1 MSEIPITQINYR
13 PGVIDLGMGNP
24 DFDLLPVE
32 LLHRS
37 AEEYFKANDARP
49 LQYGIERGDGYF
61 RQSLAGFLSPKYG
74 DEVDPDS
81 LFITSGASSALD
93 LLCTLYTKPGD
104 VIFVEQPTYFL
115 ALRIFED
122 HSLQVVSIP
131 MDADGMRIDLLEQR
145 LVEHTPKFIYT
156 IPIFQN
162 PSGRTL
168 STSRR
173 QKLVELALRDNF
185 LVVVDEAYQF
195 LTYSQN
201 QTASFAVYT
210 PEHEQVISVNSFSKI
225 LAPGLRLGWIQAHDT
240 VISRLSGCGLLES
253 GGGMNPYTSA
263 LVRGLIESGGLDENI
278 SSLQRVYSKRRD
290 ALDMALRSHLPQAE
304 YAIPGGGFFFWVRI
318 PGVDAAELRRKAQE
332 FMVDFRQGA
341 LFSSQTGMREYLRL
355 GFCYYD
361 PDEIKEGIFRLSNS
375 IESFR

>member
-1 MSEIPITQINYR
+1 
-13 PGVIDLGMGNP
+13 
-24 DFDLLPVE
+24 
-32 LLHRS
+32 
-37 AEEYFKANDARP
+37 
-49 LQYGIERGDGYF
+49 
-61 RQSLAGFLSPKYG
+61 
-74 DEVDPDS
+74 
-81 LFITSGASSALD
+81 
-93 LLCTLYTKPGD
+93 
-104 VIFVEQPTYFL
+104 
-115 ALRIFED
+115 
-122 HSLQVVSIP
+122 
-131 MDADGMRIDLLEQR
+131 LLEQR

-278 SSLQRVYSKRRD
+278 SSLQREYSKRKD
-290 ALDMALRSHLPQAE
+290 ALDAALRSHLPQAE
-304 YAIPGGGFFFWVRI
+304 YAIPEGGFFFWVRI
-318 PGVDAAELRRKAQE
+318 PGVDAAELRSKAQE
-332 FMVDFRQGA
+332 FLVDFRQGA
-341 LFSSQTGMREYLRL
+341 LFSNQIGMEEYLRL
-355 GFCYYD
+355 GYCFYD
-361 PDEIKEGIFRLSNS
+361 IEALEDGILRL
-375 IESFR
+375 RDCLGA

>member
-1 MSEIPITQINYR
+1 MSELPITQINYR

-37 AEEYFKANDARP
+37 AEEYFKANDPRP
-49 LQYGIERGDGYF
+49 LQYGIEGGDGYF

-74 DEVDPDS
+74 DEVEPDS

-122 HSLQVVSIP
+122 HGLQVVSIP
-131 MDADGMRIDLLEQR
+131 MDADGMRIDLLQQR
-145 LVEHTPKFIYT
+145 LVEHTPKLIYT

-185 LVVVDEAYQF
+185 LVVADEAYQF
-195 LTYSQN
+195 LTYSQKQN
-201 QTASFAVYT
+201 ASFALYT
-210 PEHEQVISVNSFSKI
+210 PKYEQVISVNSFSKI
-225 LAPGLRLGWIQAHDT
+225 LAPGLRLGWIQAHDA
-240 VISRLSGCGLLES
+240 VISRLSGSGLLES

-278 SSLQRVYSKRRD
+278 SSLQREYSKRKD
-290 ALDMALRSHLPQAE
+290 ALDAALRSHLPQAE
-304 YAIPGGGFFFWVRI
+304 YAIPEGGFFFWVRI
-318 PGVDAAELRRKAQE
+318 PGANTAELRSKARE

-341 LFSSQTGMREYLRL
+341 LFSSQIGMREFLRL
-355 GFCYYD
+355 GFCFYD
-361 PDEIKEGIFRLSNS
+361 IEALEDGILRLRNCLGA
-375 IESFR
+375 